1 VARLIPRSAAA
12 FAASLA
18 LAGAAAP
25 AAPLQLSFAPKHL
38 TLGLDAEARVEI
50 RGPEDLEEVSL
61 SANAGALGPVERLGP
76 GRFAAAYRPPERRL
90 PQVALVAALGR
101 SIGGLAIGCAALP
114 LWGQGD
120 AVIRTRPGAQ
130 VSVTIGAAR
139 FGPITADAS
148 GVGVI
153 PVVVPPGVRAAYQ
166 GARAIDLGVPPA
178 PRLHVVLQR
187 PSVRADRPE
196 SLRLFAFAVA
206 ADGGPERAIPRLDV
220 SRGALA
226 PLPSPGPGIAA
237 ALWTL
242 PAGAAGEALAGAE
255 LNGDSGTRVER
266 ALRIEPGPP
275 ARVELRTDR
284 ASCAAGEPDL
294 AVEIEA
300 ADAAGN
306 PVTAAPALRASL
318 GAATVPVRTP
328 TGTFAARVAL
338 PGRLDGAR
346 ELTLVA
352 EAEGGLSAQAKVA
365 LAPAPPSTLRLLPA
379 RADLLADG
387 RSALA
392 LGLHLEDRF
401 GNRVEARDL
410 PLVARASA
418 GEVRPR
424 WAEGLVEYRAPRRS
438 EPALAA
444 VEVEVAGAGL
454 AARADL
460 ALWPALRSLRLAPAA
475 GIATD
480 VRSFGAPWLGLQ
492 AAWRFPLG
500 RGALAA
506 GAEASWLRRTRSEN
520 VGGAA
525 VQGTQELFSGDAAAG
540 YFHPLSPR
548 WQLTIQAGIG
558 ATQVASAVRLGDQ
571 PTVRERAAAPNAFAG
586 LWVGPRVGPGG
597 PFAEVRAWLF
607 GDAKLSSVSGGLFA
621 VSWSLGWSYEPF

>member
-392 LGLHLEDRF
+392 LGLHLRAP
-401 GNRVEARDL
+401 GRCA
-410 PLVARASA
+410 PAGQRASSSTERLGA
-418 GEVRPR
+418 RSPPSRRSRSRSPAPASPRAPTSRSGRRFDPCAWRRPR
-424 WAEGLVEYRAPRRS
+424 ASRRTCAASAPRGWDCRPRGDSRSVGARSRPERRRAGFAGRGARTSAAPPFRAPRS
-438 EPALAA
+438 SSPATRR
-444 VEVEVAGAGL
+444 
-454 AARADL
+454 RATSTL
-460 ALWPALRSLRLAPAA
+460 
-475 GIATD
+475 
-480 VRSFGAPWLGLQ
+480 
-492 AAWRFPLG
+492 
-500 RGALAA
+500 
-506 GAEASWLRRTRSEN
+506 
-520 VGGAA
+520 
-525 VQGTQELFSGDAAAG
+525 
-540 YFHPLSPR
+540 
-548 WQLTIQAGIG
+548 
-558 ATQVASAVRLGDQ
+558 
-571 PTVRERAAAPNAFAG
+571 
-586 LWVGPRVGPGG
+586 
-597 PFAEVRAWLF
+597 
-607 GDAKLSSVSGGLFA
+607 
-621 VSWSLGWSYEPF
+621 